1 MSDRFNVL
9 IVVDAQNDFVTGSL
23 ATPGAVEIVPKI
35 AEYVWDFR
43 NPPKIEN
50 PTRVIFTRDS
60 HVSNYLD
67 TLEGKHIPV
76 AHCIFETPGW
86 CIVDELSGKPDSIVN
101 KVSFGVD
108 WKTYFNSMGIGT
120 RINSIELAGFCT
132 DICVVSNSLILR
144 QQYPNVPIRVHK
156 DLCAGTSKE
165 AHEAALLVMKQCL
178 IEVV

>member
-1 MSDRFNVL
+1 MNRCDIL
-9 IVVDAQNDFVTGSL
+9 IVVDAQNDFVTGLL

-35 AEYVWDFR
+35 AEYIWDFS
-43 NPPKIEN
+43 NPPKKEN

-60 HVSNYLD
+60 HAFNYLD

-86 CIVDELSGKPDSIVN
+86 CIVDELCNLPDYVVN
-101 KVSFGVD
+101 KASFGLD
-108 WKTYFNSMGIGT
+108 WKSYFVSKGIEN
-120 RINSIELAGFCT
+120 RINSIELVGFCT
-132 DICVVSNSLILR
+132 DICVLSNSVILR
-144 QQYPNVPIRVHK
+144 QQYPNVPIKVHK